1 MNDDKDALKHELAEI
16 RELKEALREELDEIR
31 REKEELRK
39 IRAESVRK
47 RRDSAPRP
55 PPEGPRHGPSPR
67 PPHERYPPRPSLPRL
82 PRGREHHPHG
92 RQPTIIDLESL
103 AESLEDMMSGLGEQI
118 RVAMSSIKPIDL
130 RIRGPSMRREISKSR
145 IKSRAKRLKKV
156 ESIPPDRIA
165 RILSPLGNV
174 ERLRILDYLKDGA
187 KTFNDIESYIG
198 KTGSSLTHHLSPL
211 IEAGYVVKGAV
222 RGTYYIT
229 VSGRL
234 AYRLAQWL
242 TSQVEHELSAILSED
257 EEEIVDGDAPVEDED
272 MPDED
277 LSEDDEFELSPESDE
292 EDVW

>member
-1 MNDDKDALKHELAEI
+1 MSNDEDTLKHELDEI
-16 RELKEALREELDEIR
+16 RELKESLREELEEIR
-31 REKEELRK
+31 REKEELRQ
-39 IRAESVRK
+39 IRAESI
-47 RRDSAPRP
+47 RRRREST
-55 PPEGPRHGPSPR
+55 PR
-67 PPHERYPPRPSLPRL
+67 PPHGRPPHGAPPRP
-82 PRGREHHPHG
+82 PRGHSSHG
-92 RQPTIIDLESL
+92 YRPTVIDLESL

-118 RVAMSSIKPIDL
+118 RVAMSSIKPIDV
-130 RIRGPSMRREISKSR
+130 RIRNPSMRRDVPKSR

-187 KTFNDIESYIG
+187 KTFNDIESYTG

-242 TSQVEHELSAILSED
+242 TSQVEQELSTIFTE
-257 EEEIVDGDAPVEDED
+257 EEEIVDSDSTTEDED
-272 MPDED
+272 VLDED